1 MNYIIKEK
9 EQQFSDLLNY
19 MNKLSKLNA
28 IISSAYQYKSTE
40 NTVINKTSNQE
51 NAIIYGINSV
61 NSKILTNRKKY
72 ENINESKDEILNNYK
87 ESLEKLG
94 RSYDNNIT
102 MEYIRL
108 LEEEVEQVN
117 LYRKIYQLKIKE
129 SIAKGKADN
138 SDDDIA
144 EDIYNL
150 EDVLSK
156 SESKTRRIKTS
167 VNSKIKEKNS
177 VLMDAM
183 EFPEKDLQTK
193 IKGPQIF
200 KNAKKFFFSKI
211 NPQKVVENSV
221 FSNIRERIE
230 EFKVELK
237 KIKKNNKFSEENLIQ
252 NVNLAMD
259 KSYTKLL

>member
-1 MNYIIKEK
+1 MNDIIKEK
-9 EQQFSDLLNY
+9 EQEFSDLLNY

-200 KNAKKFFFSKI
+200 KNA